1 MKALFVKSFI
11 IAAAAAL
18 LFAGLNY
25 LYAITYVPTPDGN
38 DSDLRGA
45 GAMIYAS
52 PYLFIFLF
60 LLLLSVGSIGRLIR
74 NMRNKQ

>member
-1 MKALFVKSFI
+1 MKVLFFKSFL
-11 IAAAAAL
+11 IAATAAL
-18 LFAGLNY
+18 LFAGLGY
-25 LYAITYVPTPDGN
+25 LYAITYVPTLDGN

-60 LLLLSVGSIGRLIR
+60 LLLLAVGSIGRLIR
-74 NMRNKQ
+74 NRRHQQ